1 MSGIFGIAGSV
12 KNLKDRLLTMSKILA
27 HRGRDDEGLYYRD
40 GFGMGCRLL
49 RTRCNESSQP
59 ASNED
64 RSLRV
69 VFDGALYNLD
79 ELFQLVKKGTHQ
91 VRNRSE
97 AEIIAHLYEDH
108 GFSLVDLLRGIFAF
122 AVWDE
127 RNKQLIL
134 CRDHLGVKPLFYAFN
149 DGCLY
154 FASEVK
160 AIKKAI
166 TAPTQ
171 IDFESLS
178 HYLSLRFIPAP
189 GTMIKGIK
197 KLAPANL
204 LIQKGSSVKTFCY
217 WRPSFKY
224 KERGSEETLITGLR
238 EKFRETVNSNIVGST
253 SVGAFLSGGLD
264 SSLIVAMMA
273 RVLEEPFPTFS
284 VGANSKEFDELP
296 YARIVSKAF
305 GTRQYETVAEIDLI
319 RSLPEIIRCLDE
331 PSDPVAAGKFA
342 ASKLAARHAKVVLG
356 GDGGDELFAGF
367 DRYRGVRYIG
377 YYASIPISIRKQFIE
392 KLFEF
397 IPASFGYES
406 ISQKMRWINCVAKS
420 SNVPERF
427 AEAVS
432 FFRFNHSQKQSLFCD
447 NIWQQ
452 ILHFDSKAIL
462 KNKYNES
469 DAENIIEKMLYTD
482 YTTRLPEH
490 SLMLTDRL
498 NMARGV
504 EVRSPFVDKEL
515 VEYVAGFPLSMKIRR
530 FHSKYAAR
538 KLGELELPKIISKRK
553 KRGFRFPL
561 AYWFARPLYPVLN
574 SLFADSKLVSS
585 GIFKSETISRLLQE
599 HRDRKIDHNV
609 RIWMLLNLEIWYRL
623 LVDEC
628 GLEYLYEWLEKHYS
642 AN

>member
-1 MSGIFGIAGSV
+1 MSGIFGIVGSD

-49 RTRCNESSQP
+49 RTRSNECSQP

-64 RSLRV
+64 RSLKV
-69 VFDGALYNLD
+69 VFDGALYNLND
-79 ELFQLVKKGTHQ
+79 LFQLVQKGAHL
-91 VRNRSE
+91 VRSHSE

-122 AVWDE
+122 ALWDE

-149 DGCLY
+149 DGCFY
-154 FASEVK
+154 FASEIK
-160 AIKKAI
+160 AIK
-166 TAPTQ
+166 TAFNAPAQ

-204 LIQKGSSVKTFCY
+204 LIHKGSSVKTFCY
-217 WRPSFKY
+217 WRPSFEY
-224 KERGSEETLITGLR
+224 KEKGCEETFISGLR
-238 EKFRETVNSNIVGST
+238 EKFRETVNSNIADST

-284 VGANSKEFDELP
+284 VGVNSKEFDELP

-319 RSLPEIIRCLDE
+319 RSLPEVIRYLDE
-331 PSDPVAAGKFA
+331 PSDPVAASKFA
-342 ASKLAARHAKVVLG
+342 ASRLAARHAKIVLG

-367 DRYRGVRYIG
+367 NRYLGVQYIG
-377 YYASIPISIRKQFIE
+377 YYARIPISIRKQFIE
-392 KLFEF
+392 KLLEF

-406 ISQKMRWINCVAKS
+406 ISQKMRWIACVARG
-420 SNVPERF
+420 SNIADRF

-432 FFRFNHSQKQSLFCD
+432 FFRFNQSQKQSLFCD
-447 NIWQQ
+447 DIWQQ
-452 ILHFDSKAIL
+452 ILHFDSKSIL
-462 KNKYNES
+462 INKYNES
-469 DAENIIEKMLYTD
+469 DAKNIIEKMLYID

-498 NMARGV
+498 SMAHGV

-515 VEYVAGFPLSMKIRR
+515 VEYVAAFPLSMKIRR
-530 FHSKYAAR
+530 FRSKYAER

-561 AYWFARPLYPVLN
+561 AYWFAKPLYPVLK
-574 SLFADSKLVSS
+574 SLFAESNLVSN
-585 GIFKSETISRLLQE
+585 GIFKSEPIYRLLQE

-609 RIWMLLNLEIWYRL
+609 KIWMLLNLEIWYRL
-623 LVDEC
+623 SIDDC
-628 GLEYLYEWLEKHYS
+628 GLEYLYEWLEKHYKAS
-642 AN
+642 